1 MKSWTVKVHEQTP
14 ELADDSYSV
23 FFLPRRLLTFRSS
36 CRHSC
41 IRMKRLLLSL
51 LIIAAFASRAVAE
64 LPFVQDNYKQA
75 LAQAK
80 QRKQP
85 IFVECWAPW

>member
-1 MKSWTVKVHEQTP
+1 MWYDPALSVPWFLAHVDRLDSSISCHMKKI
-14 ELADDSYSV
+14 LA
-23 FFLPRRLLTFRSS
+23 
-36 CRHSC
+36 
-41 IRMKRLLLSL
+41 L
-51 LIIAAFASRAVAE
+51 LILIGFAGVLSAE
-64 LPFVQDNYKQA
+64 LPFIPDNYPQA

>member
-1 MKSWTVKVHEQTP
+1 M
-14 ELADDSYSV
+14 
-23 FFLPRRLLTFRSS
+23 LLTFRLSG
-36 CRHSC
+36 RHFG
-41 IRMKRLLLSL
+41 IPMKRLLLSL
-51 LIIAAFASRAVAE
+51 LIVAGLTPTLLAE
-64 LPFVQDNYKQA
+64 LPFIRDNYKQA

>member
-1 MKSWTVKVHEQTP
+1 
-14 ELADDSYSV
+14 
-23 FFLPRRLLTFRSS
+23 LLTFDLPDASISR
-36 CRHSC
+36 
-41 IRMKRLLLSL
+41 RMKKILAL
-51 LIIAAFASRAVAE
+51 LIVVGFAPGLAAA
-64 LPFVQDNYKQA
+64 LPFIQDNYQQA

>member
-1 MKSWTVKVHEQTP
+1 MPPACARPLCPHVP
-14 ELADDSYSV
+14 PA
-23 FFLPRRLLTFRSS
+23 LLTFGGSS
-36 CRHSC
+36 RHSLHS
-41 IRMKRLLLSL
+41 MKRLLLSL
-51 LIIAAFASRAVAE
+51 LIVAGFSSTMVAE

-75 LAQAK
+75 LEQAK

>member
-1 MKSWTVKVHEQTP
+1 
-14 ELADDSYSV
+14 
-23 FFLPRRLLTFRSS
+23 
-36 CRHSC
+36 
-41 IRMKRLLLSL
+41 MKRLLLSL
-51 LIIAAFASRAVAE
+51 LILAGFSSTMVAE

-75 LAQAK
+75 LEQAK

>member
-1 MKSWTVKVHEQTP
+1 
-14 ELADDSYSV
+14 
-23 FFLPRRLLTFRSS
+23 
-36 CRHSC
+36 
-41 IRMKRLLLSL
+41 MKRLMLSL
-51 LIIAAFASRAVAE
+51 LILAGFTSSLVAE
-64 LPFVQDNYKQA
+64 LPFIHDNYKEA

>member
-1 MKSWTVKVHEQTP
+1 
-14 ELADDSYSV
+14 
-23 FFLPRRLLTFRSS
+23 
-36 CRHSC
+36 
-41 IRMKRLLLSL
+41 MKRLLLSL
-51 LIIAAFASRAVAE
+51 LILAGFAPTLVAE
-64 LPFVQDNYKQA
+64 LPFLEDNYTQA

>member
-1 MKSWTVKVHEQTP
+1 
-14 ELADDSYSV
+14 
-23 FFLPRRLLTFRSS
+23 LLTFDLPDASISR
-36 CRHSC
+36 
-41 IRMKRLLLSL
+41 RMKKILAL
-51 LIIAAFASRAVAE
+51 LIVIGFAPVLAAE
-64 LPFVQDNYKQA
+64 LPFIQDNYQQA

>member
-1 MKSWTVKVHEQTP
+1 
-14 ELADDSYSV
+14 
-23 FFLPRRLLTFRSS
+23 
-36 CRHSC
+36 
-41 IRMKRLLLSL
+41 MKRLLLSL
-51 LIIAAFASRAVAE
+51 LILASFTSPLAAE
-64 LPFVQDNYKQA
+64 LPFIQDNYKQA

>member
-1 MKSWTVKVHEQTP
+1 
-14 ELADDSYSV
+14 
-23 FFLPRRLLTFRSS
+23 
-36 CRHSC
+36 
-41 IRMKRLLLSL
+41 MKRLLLPL
-51 LIIAAFASRAVAE
+51 LILASLTPAMFAE
-64 LPFVQDNYKQA
+64 LPFIQDNYTQA